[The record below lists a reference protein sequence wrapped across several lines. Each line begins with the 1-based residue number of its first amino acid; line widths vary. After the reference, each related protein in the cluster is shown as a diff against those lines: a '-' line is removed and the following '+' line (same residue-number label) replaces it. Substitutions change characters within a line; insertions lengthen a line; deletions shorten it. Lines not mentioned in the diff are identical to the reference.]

1 MGSRA
6 TCFDDERNPNLGPR
20 SRKVTD
26 ERVRERLL
34 ARRAELMARAQKA
47 RADLQRKDE
56 ALSPDFAEQATQREN
71 DDVLGAIESSARE
84 ELAGISRAL
93 ERLREGEYGYCSRC
107 GAQIDPERLEAV
119 PHADRCASCAREG
132 GR

>member
-1 MGSRA
+1 M
-6 TCFDDERNPNLGPR
+6 
-20 SRKVTD
+20 TD

-107 GAQIDPERLEAV
+107 GAHIDPERLEAV